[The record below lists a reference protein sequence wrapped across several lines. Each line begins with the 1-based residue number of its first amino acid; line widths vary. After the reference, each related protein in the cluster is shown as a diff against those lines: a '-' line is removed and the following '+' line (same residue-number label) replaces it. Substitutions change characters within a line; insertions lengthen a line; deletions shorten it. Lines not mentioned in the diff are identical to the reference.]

1 MLPVIHALLFR
12 NLIILLL
19 LSAAARAQVLGGRN
33 VFAFLDLPAA
43 PQLTALGGVNVSQQT
58 NDLSLS
64 LLNPALLRPSM
75 HTHLQVNYA
84 GYFAGVKYSH
94 LAAGYHVPALRT
106 TFATSLQYVGYG
118 DIPHTDAAGNV
129 LGSFRPGDF
138 AWQVTAS
145 RKYLEKWHYGISLKY
160 IRSRYLEYR
169 SSGIAADVGI
179 AFQDTAQGWQAGLVA
194 RNMGTQFTT
203 YGGSVEEPL
212 PFDLQLG
219 ISKRLQH
226 IPLQLS
232 ATIHHAWQFD
242 IRYADPDFD
251 EGTVIE
257 NGDTVRAG
265 GGTMDK
271 IFRHFVL
278 AAQFDVGK
286 YVELTAAYN
295 HLRRRELALP
305 DQQGMSGFSFGVGV
319 VVNKLQL
326 RFARSWYQRT
336 TAFNHLGIS
345 LPLNQWMGLGR
356 LGDRIGWQQEQ

>member
-1 MLPVIHALLFR
+1 M
-12 NLIILLL
+12 
-19 LSAAARAQVLGGRN
+19 LGGKN
-33 VFAFLDLPAA
+33 VFAFLDLPPA
-43 PQLTALGGVNVSQQT
+43 PQITALGGVNVSQQT
-58 NDLSLS
+58 SDLSLA

-94 LAAGYHVPALRT
+94 VAAGYHAASIQT

-118 DIPHTDAAGNV
+118 DVTHTDAAGNIM
-129 LGSFRPGDF
+129 GTFRPADF

-145 RKYLEKWHYGISLKY
+145 RRYLEKWHYGLSLKY
-160 IRSRYLEYR
+160 IRSRYQEYH
-169 SSGIAADVGI
+169 SSGLAADVGI
-179 AFQDTAQGWQAGLVA
+179 AFQDTAHGWQAGLVA
-194 RNMGTQFTT
+194 RNMGSQFSS
-203 YGGSVEEPL
+203 YSNGVQEPL
-212 PFDLQLG
+212 PFDLQIG
-219 ISKRLQH
+219 ISKRLAH

-232 ATIHHAWQFD
+232 ATVHHAYQFD
-242 IRYADPDFD
+242 IRYADPDYE

-265 GGTMDK
+265 GGAIDK
-271 IFRHFVL
+271 VFRHFVL
-278 AAQFDVGK
+278 AAQLEIGK

-305 DQQGMSGFSFGVGV
+305 DQQGMSGFSFGAGV
-319 VVNKLQL
+319 IVNKLQL
-326 RFARSWYQRT
+326 RFARSWYQRA

-356 LGDRIGWQQEQ
+356 LGDRIGWKQD